1 MGWAH
6 LASLTTSPILLGKTF
21 HFSPR
26 HLYIPYVVVHKKKQ
40 VTFPKVAQIL
50 EWGQNRV
57 SAALAVM
64 VGQQW
69 G

>member
-6 LASLTTSPILLGKTF
+6 LASLTTPILLGKTF
-21 HFSPR
+21 HFSLR
-26 HLYIPYVVVHKKKQ
+26 HLYIPYVVVHKKKH

-50 EWGQNRV
+50 EWGQNHV
-57 SAALAVM
+57 SAAPAVM